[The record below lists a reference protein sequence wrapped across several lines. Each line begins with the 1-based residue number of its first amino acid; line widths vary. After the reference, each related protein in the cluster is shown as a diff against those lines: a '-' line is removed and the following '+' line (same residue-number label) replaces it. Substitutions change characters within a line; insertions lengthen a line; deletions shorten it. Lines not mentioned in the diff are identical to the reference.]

1 MAPTAEPVK
10 KLSHFTEAD
19 KLLKECDAIEAELVA
34 LSHLYEQYFVGVDR
48 AAPLR
53 RHQQL
58 RARLSNLKSTFNRT
72 TSFQF
77 RVQNLAAR
85 FLAFEQMWRRTVQEI
100 ENGSYARDL
109 FKARRRG
116 RVQQSKQPE
125 ANPPKAAPAAID
137 EPGEPSQAERQPATA
152 RAVSFNELSDAK
164 LRVVYEAYV
173 SAKKRCSEDVSKLS
187 FESMAAKLRK
197 QIPLLVEKHKA
208 RSVEFKIV
216 IKDGKAVLQA
226 IPKD

>member
-10 KLSHFTEAD
+10 KLSHFTDAD
-19 KLLKECDAIEAELVA
+19 KLLKECDAIETELVA
-34 LSHLYEQYFVGVDR
+34 LSHLYEQYFAGVDR

-53 RHQQL
+53 RHQRL
-58 RARLSNLKSTFNRT
+58 RARLHNLKSTFNRT
-72 TSFQF
+72 TAFQF

-100 ENGSYARDL
+100 ENGTYGRDL

-125 ANPPKAAPAAID
+125 PNPPKAAPAAID
-137 EPGEPSQAERQPATA
+137 EPGDPP
-152 RAVSFNELSDAK
+152 LSDAK

-197 QIPLLVEKHKA
+197 QVPLLIEKHKA

-216 IKDGKAVLQA
+216 VKDGKAVLQA